1 MGGRIH
7 TSPISYKL
15 DGRHIPNST
24 GGVMFAWTLP
34 PTGIQEVTRTELA
47 GPLQE
52 KVIGVE
58 VVIL

>member
-7 TSPISYKL
+7 TSPISYEL
-15 DGRHIPNST
+15 DGRHVLNNA

-34 PTGIQEVTRTELA
+34 PTGTQEVTSTELA
-47 GPLQE
+47 GPVQE

-58 VVIL
+58 VVVL